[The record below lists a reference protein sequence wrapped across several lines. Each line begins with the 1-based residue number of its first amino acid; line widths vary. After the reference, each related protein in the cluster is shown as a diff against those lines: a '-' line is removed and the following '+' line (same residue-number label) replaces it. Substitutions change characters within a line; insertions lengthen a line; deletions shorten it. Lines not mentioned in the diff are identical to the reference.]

1 MDLVFYSVTGTGKE
15 YAAPDM
21 VPYLAGTDN
30 IFGDIVISGESVDNN
45 NGETENAGESVPE
58 E

>member
-1 MDLVFYSVTGTGKE
+1 
-15 YAAPDM
+15 M

-45 NGETENAGESVPE
+45 NGETENAGERVPE